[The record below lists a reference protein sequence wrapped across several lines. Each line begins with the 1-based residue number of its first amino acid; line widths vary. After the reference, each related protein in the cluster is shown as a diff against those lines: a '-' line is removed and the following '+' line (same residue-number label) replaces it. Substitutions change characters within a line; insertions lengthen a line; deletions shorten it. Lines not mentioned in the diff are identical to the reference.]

1 MILGPPKNAKN
12 FQNSRPK
19 NAKNHAISL
28 LQMQRYP
35 QSNAKQESKTCKNME
50 KGFQSLKANQ
60 KQVLHLENSQILA
73 PKFIPR

>member
-1 MILGPPKNAKN
+1 MRGKK

-35 QSNAKQESKTCKNME
+35 QPNAKQESKTCKMMK
-50 KGFQSLKANQ
+50 KGFQSLKDNKQ
-60 KQVLHLENSQILA
+60 QVLHSENNQMSA
-73 PKFIPR
+73 PNVLPS